1 MVAAT
6 VVLMLGT
13 YGLAPTADALD
24 PGGDSA
30 FGAAGEVTLALD
42 PYLGTNANASVTGAT
57 VDHDGRLLVSVTV
70 DDFTPQPLGSPR
82 PVVTSTGLVA
92 RFLPDGSLD
101 TAFGSGGVASVPYAS
116 SAVELE
122 SRKIL
127 VLAKP
132 PLPGTTQLP
141 ASLLSA
147 DGSTI
152 PGSFAGTGYV
162 PTAEVQADGA
172 LVGFGVAVLPL
183 PPRPPVPGQPPSP
196 TPPGIVT
203 NVVERIDSATGNVA
217 TTVSIPA
224 ASTKVRVLRQR
235 NGRYLFVPNT
245 GPMCTV
251 IGLTAGGAVD
261 PGFTAIHP
269 MAPNPVVPG
278 TDGLMNTCTM
288 TLLPDDSV
296 VVAGAMVTGSYRT
309 LHFGANGE
317 PLGFGTAPYVNSPPG
332 VLLQD
337 VATSGG
343 GRIVGVGSYQG
354 NAFAQSFFVDGFL
367 DQRLGST
374 ANAQIDLGGD
384 DAYQR
389 VVTSPLGGQFAVGVS
404 KQSAAGHPTRT
415 LMVTKLFSW
424 VGTAPDLGI
433 VTTSRFV
440 PIDPVRALDTRVGP
454 AHRKPAAGE
463 RLEVSLL
470 GIGGL
475 PADATAAV
483 LNVTATNATGAGYV
497 TVWPSDAVQPTVSN
511 LNVERA
517 GQTVANHVTV
527 ALSAGGRAAVYT
539 QSGADIVV
547 DLAGYYVPANTSR
560 GGRFVPAP
568 EPYRLLDTRLGRGAP
583 PAKPGRDGSLDVAVL
598 GVGPVPST
606 GVAAVVLNVTATE
619 ATGAGFVTAWP
630 SGTSTPTVSN
640 LNLEQAGQTRANL
653 VSVRVGAGGRV
664 SLFTQAGTHLLAD
677 VAGWYTDDTA
687 PDVDTGLFV
696 PVVPVRVLD
705 TRVHPGGLSPKAS
718 IDLRVAGTVAVPPV
732 NASAVAINL
741 TATDTT
747 AAGFISSW
755 PAGLGRPDAS
765 NLNAERAGQTLPN
778 AAIVRMNPAAI
789 SLYTQG
795 GGQLIVDVNGWFVA
809 PPS

>member
-1 MVAAT
+1 
-6 VVLMLGT
+6 
-13 YGLAPTADALD
+13 
-24 PGGDSA
+24 
-30 FGAAGEVTLALD
+30 
-42 PYLGTNANASVTGAT
+42 
-57 VDHDGRLLVSVTV
+57 
-70 DDFTPQPLGSPR
+70 
-82 PVVTSTGLVA
+82 
-92 RFLPDGSLD
+92 
-101 TAFGSGGVASVPYAS
+101 
-116 SAVELE
+116 
-122 SRKIL
+122 
-127 VLAKP
+127 
-132 PLPGTTQLP
+132 
-141 ASLLSA
+141 
-147 DGSTI
+147 
-152 PGSFAGTGYV
+152 
-162 PTAEVQADGA
+162 
-172 LVGFGVAVLPL
+172 
-183 PPRPPVPGQPPSP
+183 
-196 TPPGIVT
+196 
-203 NVVERIDSATGNVA
+203 
-217 TTVSIPA
+217 
-224 ASTKVRVLRQR
+224 
-235 NGRYLFVPNT
+235 
-245 GPMCTV
+245 MCTV

-269 MAPNPVVPG
+269 TAPNPVVPG

-296 VVAGAMVTGSYRT
+296 VVAGAMIAGSYRT

-332 VLLQD
+332 VVLQD

-454 AHRKPAAGE
+454 AHHKPAAGE

-475 PADATAAV
+475 PADAAA
-483 LNVTATNATGAGYV
+483 A
-497 TVWPSDAVQPTVSN
+497 
-511 LNVERA
+511 
-517 GQTVANHVTV
+517 
-527 ALSAGGRAAVYT
+527 
-539 QSGADIVV
+539 
-547 DLAGYYVPANTSR
+547 
-560 GGRFVPAP
+560 
-568 EPYRLLDTRLGRGAP
+568 
-583 PAKPGRDGSLDVAVL
+583 
-598 GVGPVPST
+598 
-606 GVAAVVLNVTATE
+606 VLNVTATE

-741 TATDTT
+741 TVTDTT